1 MSNKNFAQ
9 NIIRTIEISARSRY
23 ALKFQDCK
31 RLARKVIGLGLGVLL
46 TTLSVEAQNVLQT
59 GKNPVNTAEISVS
72 QARTVTAGQVW
83 TGEKWEIRGIWYDVY
98 QRPDGRKF
106 IVRKSQKS
114 GKVRREYLDKKEK

>member
-9 NIIRTIEISARSRY
+9 NILRTIEISARSRY
-23 ALKFQDCK
+23 ALRFNDCK
-31 RLARKVIGLGLGVLL
+31 RLARKVIGLGFGFLL
-46 TTLSVEAQNVLQT
+46 TSLSLEAQTVLQT
-59 GKNPVNTAEISVS
+59 GKNHIKTHEISVS
-72 QARTVTAGQVW
+72 EARKVTAGQMW